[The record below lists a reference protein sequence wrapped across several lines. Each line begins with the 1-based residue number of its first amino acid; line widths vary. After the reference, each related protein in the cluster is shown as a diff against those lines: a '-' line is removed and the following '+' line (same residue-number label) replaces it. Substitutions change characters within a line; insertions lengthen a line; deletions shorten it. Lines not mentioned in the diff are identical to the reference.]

1 MTLLVTPAP
10 ASFPPE
16 PGRVAM
22 WPKAE
27 REIGASGL
35 TQATAW
41 ESRAE
46 GGFPPC
52 RTRPSPPKST
62 ETFLFL
68 FFAVRDNREGS
79 PSCLASSWAPKFMFP
94 GRSCRA

>member
-35 TQATAW
+35 AQ
-41 ESRAE
+41 
-46 GGFPPC
+46 GGGLGITGCGRLSSLPNKTVSPQIYGNVPVPVL
-52 RTRPSPPKST
+52 RRP
-62 ETFLFL
+62 
-68 FFAVRDNREGS
+68 
-79 PSCLASSWAPKFMFP
+79 
-94 GRSCRA
+94 